1 MSVPTTVNVIP
12 ESSPALKRVIGLAVP
27 ESAVYAPPE
36 VNAPPKVSA
45 ALFPTAAA
53 VDKPSASSA
62 VAVITDDDFKF
73 IIRK

>member
-36 VNAPPKVSA
+36 VNAPPKESA
-45 ALFPTAAA
+45 ALFQLLLQLINHQHL
-53 VDKPSASSA
+53 VL
-62 VAVITDDDFKF
+62 
-73 IIRK
+73 